1 MLRPW
6 SGFLTEKMKKMKSIL
21 LFAAMLGMAN
31 ACNRASAPTSGAAN
45 ATNGESYEVSGQ
57 LTNAP
62 AGTKVYLAEL
72 GETQFISRDTATVDE
87 KGAFSLKGSVPEAG
101 LYQLKVNDANQVL
114 LALNNGSQIQVNG
127 DAAQL
132 ASSYSVKGS
141 PDSELLQRLLREL
154 DQTKKTT
161 ESLGERYNQ
170 AAQAG
175 REDSMRVIKTR
186 FTAVQARNIA
196 AIKQLVRQNP
206 GSVVSAF
213 VVGNVLNPDEHF
225 AFADSMAAQFK
236 KTLPESRYTQSLVT
250 RLDVLRPTAVG
261 VVAPDIQ
268 LASPN
273 GPPVKLSSLRGK
285 YVLIDFWASW
295 CGPCRQENPNVVRM
309 YNKFKDKG
317 FEIYGVSFDQDKT
330 KWEKAIAKD
339 GLTWTHVSDLKG
351 WESAAGQTYGV
362 KSIPQTV
369 LLDPQGRII
378 AKNLRGEELE
388 AKLQSVLAVN

>member
-1 MLRPW
+1 MI
-6 SGFLTEKMKKMKSIL
+6 MKKMKSIL
-21 LFAAMLGMAN
+21 LFTAVLGMAN
-31 ACNRASAPTSGAAN
+31 ACNRAAAPTNGTAN
-45 ATNGESYEVSGQ
+45 GDAGEGYQVSGQ

-72 GETQFISRDTATVDE
+72 GETQYISRDTATVDE
-87 KGAFSLKGSVPEAG
+87 KGAFSMTGSVPEAG
-101 LYQLKVNDANQVL
+101 LYQLKLNDGNQVL
-114 LALNNGSQIQVNG
+114 LALQNGSQVQVAG

-132 ASSYSVKGS
+132 GSSYSVKGS
-141 PDSELLQRLLREL
+141 PDSELMQRLMREL
-154 DQTKKTT
+154 DQTKKRV
-161 ESLGERYNQ
+161 EDLGERYNQ
-170 AAQAG
+170 FAQAG
-175 REDSMRVIKTR
+175 REDSMRAIRTR
-186 FTAVQARNIA
+186 FTAVQARNIG
-196 AIKQLVRQNP
+196 AIKNLVRQNP
-206 GSVVSAF
+206 NSVVSAF
-213 VVGNVLNPDEHF
+213 VVGNVLNPDEQF
-225 AFADSMAAQFK
+225 PFADSMATQFK
-236 KTLPESRYTQSLVT
+236 KTLPDSRYTKSLAT

-268 LASPN
+268 LASPA
-273 GPPVKLSSLRGK
+273 GSAVALSSLRGK

-309 YNKFKDKG
+309 YNKYKSKG

-351 WESAAGQTYGV
+351 WESAAGQAYGV

-388 AKLQSVLAVN
+388 DKLKSVLAAN

>member
-1 MLRPW
+1 M
-6 SGFLTEKMKKMKSIL
+6 MKKMKSIL
-21 LFAAMLGMAN
+21 LFAAVLGMAN
-31 ACNRASAPTSGAAN
+31 ACSRATAPTSDAPDTAA
-45 ATNGESYEVSGQ
+45 TGEGYQITGQ

-72 GETQFISRDTATVDE
+72 GETQFISRDTATIDE
-87 KGAFSLKGSVPEAG
+87 KGGFTLKGNVPEAG
-101 LYQLKVNDANQVL
+101 LYQLKTDDANQVL
-114 LALNNGSQIQVNG
+114 LALNSGSQIQLNG
-127 DAAQL
+127 DASQL
-132 ASSYSVKGS
+132 GTSYTVKGS
-141 PDSELLQRLLREL
+141 PDSELMQRLMREM
-154 DQTKKTT
+154 DKTKKTV
-161 ESLGERYNQ
+161 EGLGERYNQ

-175 REDSMRVIKTR
+175 REDTMRAIRER
-186 FTAVQARNIA
+186 FTTVQARNIA
-196 AIKQLVRQNP
+196 SIKSLVRQNP
-206 GSVVSAF
+206 NSVVSAF
-213 VVGNVLNPDEHF
+213 VVGNVLNPDEQF
-225 AFADSMAAQFK
+225 AFADSMATQFK
-236 KTLPESRYTQSLVT
+236 KTLPDSRYTQSLVT

-261 VVAPDIQ
+261 VVAPEIQ
-268 LASPN
+268 LASPA
-273 GPPVKLSSLRGK
+273 GAPVALSSLRGK

-309 YNKFKDKG
+309 YNKYKSKG

-362 KSIPQTV
+362 KSIPQTI

-388 AKLQSVLAVN
+388 EKLKSVLAVN